1 MDITNIP
8 EFSYINPESIKKGT
22 GDAIVKKTWDV
33 ESAKDAILSYIIYE
47 ASAIN
52 DSIKNKIT
60 GATTQFSLK
69 NMVTFLSKNHN
80 VGGYDDSEFDKIN
93 KDALKQIS
101 DMRLVDLIGI
111 KSEGEGVIT
120 AKEVA
125 EGYFDDKTKER
136 LGKHLSY
143 AKQHD
148 DMIIVMKRVGDKL
161 ENARTSSASKIKQFT
176 VGDLMNERKTNLDFI
191 TFFDIF
197 NEDFVEYFGELLPV
211 YTYTITN
218 RDDRIK
224 DINKK
229 IEKYLEGFEDADQQK
244 AIAIRGLSKGV
255 SDYMQMVIG
264 DYISGMF
271 DVQNLGSVEERLTD
285 AGLKVDEG
293 IYDYRTMT
301 SMKISPTEITV
312 IQNQLLPLGED
323 NAKRMAQEIF
333 GTDSVIQTSLTG
345 GGIASESGFDPSN
358 EYRGKN
364 AVEINL
370 EAMSQEEWDR
380 LIVTLIEYGGQG
392 RSRSLQ
398 GKAKRIVMD
407 AVETFIQEK
416 KAEIFGSLPEFTDF
430 DNMLTSKIE
439 SIYESAKERKMVSPK
454 QRDKDDKGVPQSS
467 YMSPDDLFEYLSR
480 LNNEENIKIKEL
492 KEEKQSSSGEYA
504 LMETGGYRVSI
515 PRYEPFTVKYG
526 ESVRRLKSK
535 RKNRIK
541 IDSKTVSFED
551 EGRQLRDTANT
562 PIVQLREIFDK
573 DDASFTKQM
582 RRMHSQVRSNLSGDF
597 NKLLGFI
604 QIFTDEDEDEA
615 FDEESFSNIDF
626 NINEINDSYVPFV
639 EFMVNVGELIDDRQ
653 QFVNTMKQLALNEE
667 GLEVIVD
674 SFSLMINEIGNKIE
688 QGSQVEEEEQEE
700 DESDEEF
707 SERQRERQEFDDQST
722 AGFGSIAD
730 TFRDSLYNIFQG
742 IIFNELINPNYE
754 QAGKDKLLNLLQRA
768 TESDTNKAGIP
779 KESIDGIIKILEK
792 VEYVVD
798 NLDDVQ
804 KKAIKAFLP
813 KVTVDEGVSSAK
825 VSREEEI
832 KIVLEG
838 ISEIMAGSKMGDVS
852 TYGRLSLTVKPTN
865 KGFKFEGYYDIEGN
879 VVPQL
884 ARTYISYGKD
894 SRDTTTAAGYKV
906 ANLRGGTMIE
916 KALLESLEQIRI
928 AINTVGQAI

>member
-1 MDITNIP
+1 
-8 EFSYINPESIKKGT
+8 
-22 GDAIVKKTWDV
+22 
-33 ESAKDAILSYIIYE
+33 
-47 ASAIN
+47 
-52 DSIKNKIT
+52 
-60 GATTQFSLK
+60 
-69 NMVTFLSKNHN
+69 MVTFLSKNHN
-80 VGGYDDSEFDKIN
+80 VGGYDDSEFDQIN
-93 KDALKQIS
+93 KEALKQIS
-101 DMRLVDLIGI
+101 DMRLVDLIGV
-111 KSEGEGVIT
+111 KSEGKDIVT
-120 AKEVA
+120 AREVA

-136 LGKHLSY
+136 LEKHLSY

-148 DMIIVMKRVGDKL
+148 DMIIVMKRVGDEL
-161 ENARTSSASKIKQFT
+161 ENQRTSSASKIKNFT

-197 NEDFVEYFGELLPV
+197 DDDFVEYFGELLPV
-211 YTYTITN
+211 YTEVMT
-218 RDDRIK
+218 DKEVQKEIK
-224 DINKK
+224 
-229 IEKYLEGFEDADQQK
+229 KYLKTFKDEGQKK

-271 DVQNLGSVEERLTD
+271 DIGNLDEVERRLTD
-285 AGLKVDEG
+285 LEDNKG

-312 IQNQLLPLGED
+312 IQNELLPLGEG
-323 NAKRMAQEIF
+323 NARRQAQEIF
-333 GTDSVIQTSLTG
+333 GTDSVIQTSLEG

-358 EYRGKN
+358 EYRGRN

-370 EAMSQEEWDR
+370 EAMSKEEWDR
-380 LIVTLIEYGGQG
+380 LIATLIQFGGQG

-407 AVETFIQEK
+407 AVETFIKEK
-416 KAEIFGSLPEFTDF
+416 KTEIFGTLPEFADF
-430 DNMLTSKIE
+430 DNMITSKIE
-439 SIYESAKERKMVSPK
+439 SIYESAKKRKTVSPK
-454 QRDKDDKGVPQSS
+454 QRDKDDKGVPESS
-467 YMSPDDLFEYLSR
+467 YMSSDDLFEYLSR
-480 LNNEENIKIKEL
+480 LNNEENMKIDEL
-492 KEEKQSSSGEYA
+492 RAERGLGSGKYVF
-504 LMETGGYRVSI
+504 METGGYRVTI

-562 PIVQLREIFDK
+562 PILQLREILDK
-573 DDASFTKQM
+573 TDASFSKQM
-582 RRMHSQVRSNLSGDF
+582 RKMHSQVKSNLSGDF

-604 QIFTDEDEDEA
+604 QIFTDENEDEA

-626 NINEINDSYVPFV
+626 NINEINDDYVPFV
-639 EFMVNVGELIDDRQ
+639 EFMVDVGELVDDRQ
-653 QFVNTMKQLALNEE
+653 QFVNTMKQLALDEDK
-667 GLEVIVD
+667 LEVIVD

-688 QGSQVEEEEQEE
+688 QDSQGNVGEEQEE

-707 SERQRERQEFDDQST
+707 SERQREREEFDDQST

-742 IIFNELINPNYE
+742 IIFNELMNPNYE
-754 QAGKDKLLNLLQRA
+754 QVGKDKLLNILQRA

-779 KESIDGIIKILEK
+779 KESIDGIIKILEE
-792 VEYVVD
+792 VEYIVD
-798 NLDDVQ
+798 NLDDVK

-813 KVTVDEGVSSAK
+813 KVTVDEGVSSAR
-825 VSREEEI
+825 VSRDEEI
-832 KIVLEG
+832 KIALEG

-852 TYGRLSLTVKPTN
+852 TYGKLSLTIKPTN
-865 KGFKFEGYYDIEGN
+865 KGFRFEGYYDIEGN

-916 KALLESLEQIRI
+916 KALLESLEKIRI
-928 AINTVGQAI
+928 AINTIGQAI

>member
-1 MDITNIP
+1 
-8 EFSYINPESIKKGT
+8 
-22 GDAIVKKTWDV
+22 
-33 ESAKDAILSYIIYE
+33 
-47 ASAIN
+47 
-52 DSIKNKIT
+52 
-60 GATTQFSLK
+60 
-69 NMVTFLSKNHN
+69 MVTFLSKNHN

-93 KDALKQIS
+93 KEALKQIS
-101 DMRLVDLIGI
+101 DMRLVDLIGV
-111 KSEGEGVIT
+111 KSEGEDVIT
-120 AKEVA
+120 AREVA

-161 ENARTSSASKIKQFT
+161 ENQRTSSASKIKDFT

-197 NEDFVEYFGELLPV
+197 DDNFVEYFGELLPV
-211 YTYTITN
+211 YTKVMT
-218 RDDRIK
+218 DKEVQDE
-224 DINKK
+224 
-229 IEKYLEGFEDADQQK
+229 IEKYLETFEDEGQKK

-264 DYISGMF
+264 DYVSGMF
-271 DVQNLGSVEERLTD
+271 DVRNLSKVEGRLTD
-285 AGLKVDEG
+285 LASDKS

-301 SMKISPTEITV
+301 SMKLSPTEITV

-323 NAKRMAQEIF
+323 NARRMAQEIF
-333 GTDSVIQTSLTG
+333 GTDSVIQTSLEG

-358 EYRGKN
+358 EYRGRN

-370 EAMSQEEWDR
+370 EAMSEEEWER

-407 AVETFIQEK
+407 AVEAFVQEK
-416 KAEIFGSLPEFTDF
+416 KKEIFGTLPEFTDF
-430 DNMLTSKIE
+430 DNMITSKIE
-439 SIYESAKERKMVSPK
+439 SIYESAKKRKTVSPK
-454 QRDKDDKGVPQSS
+454 QRDVKDIGVPESS
-467 YMSPDDLFEYLSR
+467 YMSSDDLFEYLSR
-480 LNNEENIKIKEL
+480 LNNEEDMKFDKL
-492 KEEKQSSSGEYA
+492 RAEKQVGPKEYVY
-504 LMETGGYRVSI
+504 METGGYRVTI

-562 PIVQLREIFDK
+562 PIVQLREILDK
-573 DDASFTKQM
+573 TDASFSKQM
-582 RRMHSQVRSNLSGDF
+582 RKMHSQVKSNLSGDF

-604 QIFTDEDEDEA
+604 QIFTDENEDEA

-626 NINEINDSYVPFV
+626 NINEINDDYVPFV
-639 EFMVNVGELIDDRQ
+639 EFMVDVGELIDDRQ
-653 QFVNTMKQLALNEE
+653 QFVNTMKQLALDEDK
-667 GLEVIVD
+667 LDVIVD

-688 QGSQVEEEEQEE
+688 QDSQGNVEEVQEE

-707 SERQRERQEFDDQST
+707 SERLREREEFDDQST
-722 AGFGSIAD
+722 AGFSGIAD
-730 TFRDSLYNIFQG
+730 TLRDSLYNIFQG
-742 IIFNELINPNYE
+742 IMFNELMNPNYE

-779 KESIDGIIKILEK
+779 KESIGGIIKILEK
-792 VEYVVD
+792 VKYIIN
-798 NLDDVQ
+798 NLDDTQ
-804 KKAIKAFLP
+804 RKAIKAFLP

-825 VSREEEI
+825 VSRDEEI
-832 KIVLEG
+832 KIALEG

-852 TYGRLSLTVKPTN
+852 TYGKLSLTIKPTN

-879 VVPQL
+879 VVPQI

-916 KALLESLEQIRI
+916 KALLETLEKIRI
-928 AINTVGQAI
+928 AINTIGQAI

>member
-1 MDITNIP
+1 
-8 EFSYINPESIKKGT
+8 
-22 GDAIVKKTWDV
+22 
-33 ESAKDAILSYIIYE
+33 
-47 ASAIN
+47 
-52 DSIKNKIT
+52 
-60 GATTQFSLK
+60 
-69 NMVTFLSKNHN
+69 MVTFLSKNHN
-80 VGGYDDSEFDKIN
+80 VGGYDDSEFDQIN
-93 KDALKQIS
+93 KEALKQIS
-101 DMRLVDLIGI
+101 DMRLVDLIGV
-111 KSEGEGVIT
+111 KSSEGEDVIT
-120 AKEVA
+120 AKEVL

-148 DMIIVMKRVGDKL
+148 EMIIVMKRVGDKL
-161 ENARTSSASKIKQFT
+161 ENQRTSSASKIKDFT

-197 NEDFVEYFGELLPV
+197 DDNFVEYFGELLPV
-211 YTYTITN
+211 YTKVMT
-218 RDDRIK
+218 DEQVQE
-224 DINKK
+224 K
-229 IEKYLEGFEDADQQK
+229 IEEYLEEFEDTDQKK

-264 DYISGMF
+264 DYVSGLF
-271 DVQNLGSVEERLTD
+271 DIRNLDEVEGRLTD
-285 AGLKVDEG
+285 LAVDKG

-312 IQNQLLPLGED
+312 IQNQLLPIGEE
-323 NAKRMAQEIF
+323 NARSKAQEIF
-333 GTDSVIQTSLTG
+333 GTDSVIQTSLGG

-358 EYRGKN
+358 EYRGRN

-370 EAMSQEEWDR
+370 EAMSKEEWDR

-407 AVETFIQEK
+407 AVETFVQEK
-416 KAEIFGSLPEFTDF
+416 KKEIFGTLPEFTDF
-430 DNMLTSKIE
+430 DNMITSKIE
-439 SIYESAKERKMVSPK
+439 SIYESAKKRKTISPK
-454 QRDKDDKGVPQSS
+454 QRDEKDDIGVPKSS
-467 YMSPDDLFEYLSR
+467 YMSSDDLFEYLSR
-480 LNNEENIKIKEL
+480 LNNEEDMKFDKL
-492 KEEKQSSSGEYA
+492 RAEKQVGPKEYVY
-504 LMETGGYRVSI
+504 METGGYRVTI

-541 IDSKTVSFED
+541 IDSKTISFED
-551 EGRQLRDTANT
+551 EGRQLRDPANT
-562 PIVQLREIFDK
+562 PIAQLREILDK
-573 DDASFTKQM
+573 TDASFSKQM
-582 RRMHSQVRSNLSGDF
+582 RKMYSQVKSNLSGDF

-604 QIFTDEDEDEA
+604 QIFTDENEDEA

-626 NINEINDSYVPFV
+626 NINEINDDYVPFV
-639 EFMVNVGELIDDRQ
+639 EFMVDVGELIDDKQ
-653 QFVNTMKQLALNEE
+653 QFVNTMKQLALDEDK
-667 GLEVIVD
+667 LDVIVD

-688 QGSQVEEEEQEE
+688 QDSQGNVEEVQEEEESE
-700 DESDEEF
+700 EEF
-707 SERQRERQEFDDQST
+707 SERLREREEFDDQST

-742 IIFNELINPNYE
+742 IVFNELMNPNYE
-754 QAGKDKLLNLLQRA
+754 QVGKDKLLNLLQRA

-779 KESIDGIIKILEK
+779 KESIDGIIKILED
-792 VEYVVD
+792 VEYIVD
-798 NLDDVQ
+798 NLDDVK

-813 KVTVDEGVSSAK
+813 KVTVDEGVSSAR
-825 VSREEEI
+825 VSRDEEI
-832 KIVLEG
+832 KIALEG

-852 TYGRLSLTVKPTN
+852 TYGKLSLTIKPTN

-879 VVPQL
+879 VVPQI

-916 KALLESLEQIRI
+916 KALLETLEKIRI
-928 AINTVGQAI
+928 AINTIGQAI

>member
-1 MDITNIP
+1 
-8 EFSYINPESIKKGT
+8 
-22 GDAIVKKTWDV
+22 
-33 ESAKDAILSYIIYE
+33 
-47 ASAIN
+47 
-52 DSIKNKIT
+52 
-60 GATTQFSLK
+60 
-69 NMVTFLSKNHN
+69 MVTFLSKNHN

-101 DMRLVDLIGI
+101 DIRLVDLIGI
-111 KSEGEGVIT
+111 KSEGEDVIT
-120 AKEVA
+120 AKEVL

-136 LGKHLSY
+136 LGNHLSY

-176 VGDLMNERKTNLDFI
+176 VGDLMDERKTNLDFI

-211 YTYTITN
+211 YTEVMTDKQIQEEIKNYLKTIE
-218 RDDRIK
+218 DED
-224 DINKK
+224 
-229 IEKYLEGFEDADQQK
+229 EKK

-264 DYISGMF
+264 NYVSGMF
-271 DVQNLGSVEERLTD
+271 DVKNLSTVEGRLTE

-293 IYDYRTMT
+293 IYNYRTMA

-312 IQNQLLPLGED
+312 IQNQLLPLGEG
-323 NAKRMAQEIF
+323 NARRMAQEIF

-345 GGIASESGFDPSN
+345 EGIASVSDVGFDPAQDYS
-358 EYRGKN
+358 GKN
-364 AVEINL
+364 TVEINL

-380 LIVTLIEYGGQG
+380 LLVTLIEYGGQG

-416 KAEIFGSLPEFTDF
+416 KAEIFGSLPEFANF

-439 SIYESAKERKMVSPK
+439 SIYEAAKKRKMVSPK
-454 QRDKDDKGVPQSS
+454 QRDEDDIGESES
-467 YMSPDDLFEYLSR
+467 IYLSPDDLLEYFNQLLTSGN
-480 LNNEENIKIKEL
+480 LTVSPLKGKKGYKLETNEYNP
-492 KEEKQSSSGEYA
+492 YTA
-504 LMETGGYRVSI
+504 
-515 PRYEPFTVKYG
+515 KYG
-526 ESVRRLKSK
+526 ESVRKLESRV
-535 RKNRIK
+535 KNVVK
-541 IDSKTVSFED
+541 FSPKTISFEE
-551 EGRQLRDTANT
+551 EGRQIRDKANT
-562 PIVQLREIFDK
+562 PILQLREIFDK

-582 RRMHSQVRSNLSGDF
+582 RKMHSQVKSNLSGDF

-604 QIFTDEDEDEA
+604 QIFTDENEDEA
-615 FDEESFSNIDF
+615 FDEESFNNIDF
-626 NINEINDSYVPFV
+626 NINEINESYVPFV
-639 EFMVNVGELIDDRQ
+639 EFMVNVGELVDDRQ

-667 GLEVIVD
+667 RLEVIVD

-688 QGSQVEEEEQEE
+688 QGSQGVEEEQEE

-707 SERQRERQEFDDQST
+707 SERLREREEFDDQST

-742 IIFNELINPNYE
+742 IMFDGLMNPNYE
-754 QAGKDKLLNLLQRA
+754 QVGKDKLLNLLQRA

-792 VEYVVD
+792 VEYVID
-798 NLDDVQ
+798 NLNDVQ
-804 KKAIKAFLP
+804 KKAIKAFIP
-813 KVTVDEGVSSAK
+813 KVTITEGRVH
-825 VSREEEI
+825 VREGQDEEI
-832 KIVLEG
+832 QLMFKAL
-838 ISEIMAGSKMGDVS
+838 SETMAGSKLGDVT
-852 TYGRLSLTVKPTN
+852 TYGNLRLDVTITDNSFTFSGKYNIL
-865 KGFKFEGYYDIEGN
+865 GN
-879 VVPQL
+879 VRPQI

-906 ANLRGGTMIE
+906 ANLKGGTMIE
-916 KALLESLEQIRI
+916 KALLESLERIRI

>member
-1 MDITNIP
+1 
-8 EFSYINPESIKKGT
+8 
-22 GDAIVKKTWDV
+22 
-33 ESAKDAILSYIIYE
+33 
-47 ASAIN
+47 
-52 DSIKNKIT
+52 
-60 GATTQFSLK
+60 
-69 NMVTFLSKNHN
+69 MVTFLSKNHN

-111 KSEGEGVIT
+111 KSEGEDVIT
-120 AKEVA
+120 AKEVL

-143 AKQHD
+143 AKKHD

-176 VGDLMNERKTNLDFI
+176 VGDLMDERKTNLDFI

-211 YTYTITN
+211 YTKVMTDKQIQEE
-218 RDDRIK
+218 IK
-224 DINKK
+224 
-229 IEKYLEGFEDADQQK
+229 EYLKEFEDTDQKK

-264 DYISGMF
+264 DYVSGMF
-271 DVQNLGSVEERLTD
+271 DVRNLSTVEGRLTNIGKVTD
-285 AGLKVDEG
+285 FGLEAGKG

-312 IQNQLLPLGED
+312 IQNQLLPFGEE
-323 NAKRMAQEIF
+323 NARRMAQEIF

-416 KAEIFGSLPEFTDF
+416 KAEIFGSLPEFANF

-439 SIYESAKERKMVSPK
+439 SIYEAAKKRKMVSPK
-454 QRDKDDKGVPQSS
+454 QRDDEKDKGVAQSS

-480 LNNEENIKIKEL
+480 LNNEDNMKFDKL
-492 KEEKQSSSGEYA
+492 RAEKQVGPETYVY
-504 LMETGGYRVSI
+504 METGGYRISI

-562 PIVQLREIFDK
+562 PIVQLREILDN

-582 RRMHSQVRSNLSGDF
+582 RRMHSQVKSNLSGDF

-604 QIFTDEDEDEA
+604 QIFTDEDKDEA
-615 FDEESFSNIDF
+615 FDEESFNNIDF
-626 NINEINDSYVPFV
+626 NINEINDNYVPFV
-639 EFMVNVGELIDDRQ
+639 EFMVNVGELVDDRQ
-653 QFVNTMKQLALNEE
+653 QFVNTMKRLALDEDR
-667 GLEVIVD
+667 LEVIVD

-688 QGSQVEEEEQEE
+688 QGSQGVEEEQEE

-707 SERQRERQEFDDQST
+707 SERLREREEFDDQTT
-722 AGFGSIAD
+722 AGFSGIAD
-730 TFRDSLYNIFQG
+730 TLRDSLYNIFQG
-742 IIFNELINPNYE
+742 IMFNELMNPSYE

-813 KVTVDEGVSSAK
+813 KVTVDEGISSARL
-825 VSREEEI
+825 SRDEEI
-832 KIVLEG
+832 KIALEG
-838 ISEIMAGSKMGDVS
+838 ISEVMAGSKMGDVS
-852 TYGRLSLTVKPTN
+852 TYGKLSLTIKPTS

-906 ANLRGGTMIE
+906 ANLKGGTMIE
-916 KALLESLEQIRI
+916 KALLESLEKIRI

>member
-1 MDITNIP
+1 
-8 EFSYINPESIKKGT
+8 
-22 GDAIVKKTWDV
+22 
-33 ESAKDAILSYIIYE
+33 
-47 ASAIN
+47 
-52 DSIKNKIT
+52 
-60 GATTQFSLK
+60 
-69 NMVTFLSKNHN
+69 MVTFLSKNHN
-80 VGGYDDSEFDKIN
+80 VGGYDDSEFDQIN
-93 KDALKQIS
+93 KEALKQIS
-101 DMRLVDLIGI
+101 DMRLVDLIGV
-111 KSEGEGVIT
+111 KSSEGEDVIT
-120 AKEVA
+120 AKEVL

-148 DMIIVMKRVGDKL
+148 EMIIVMKRVGDKL
-161 ENARTSSASKIKQFT
+161 ENQRTSSASKIKDFT

-197 NEDFVEYFGELLPV
+197 DDNFVEYFGELLPV
-211 YTYTITN
+211 YTKVMT
-218 RDDRIK
+218 DEQVQE
-224 DINKK
+224 K
-229 IEKYLEGFEDADQQK
+229 IEEYLEEFEDTDQKK

-264 DYISGMF
+264 DYVSGLF
-271 DVQNLGSVEERLTD
+271 DIRNLDEVEGRLTD
-285 AGLKVDEG
+285 LAVDKG

-312 IQNQLLPLGED
+312 IQNQLLPIGEE
-323 NAKRMAQEIF
+323 NARSKAQEIF
-333 GTDSVIQTSLTG
+333 GTDSVIQTSLGG

-358 EYRGKN
+358 EYRGRN

-370 EAMSQEEWDR
+370 EAMSEEEWER

-407 AVETFIQEK
+407 AVEAFVQEK
-416 KAEIFGSLPEFTDF
+416 KKEIFGTLPEFTDF
-430 DNMLTSKIE
+430 DNMITSKIE
-439 SIYESAKERKMVSPK
+439 SIYESAKKRKTISPK
-454 QRDKDDKGVPQSS
+454 QRDEKDDIGVPKSS
-467 YMSPDDLFEYLSR
+467 YMSSDDLFEYLSR
-480 LNNEENIKIKEL
+480 LNNEEDMKFDKL
-492 KEEKQSSSGEYA
+492 RAEKQVGPKEYVY
-504 LMETGGYRVSI
+504 METGGYRVTI

-541 IDSKTVSFED
+541 IDSKTISFED

-562 PIVQLREIFDK
+562 PIAQLREILDK
-573 DDASFTKQM
+573 TDASFSKQM
-582 RRMHSQVRSNLSGDF
+582 RKMYSQVKSNLSGDF

-604 QIFTDEDEDEA
+604 QIFTDENEDEA

-626 NINEINDSYVPFV
+626 NINEINDDYVPFV
-639 EFMVNVGELIDDRQ
+639 EFMVDVGELIDDKQ
-653 QFVNTMKQLALNEE
+653 QFVNTMKQLALDEDK
-667 GLEVIVD
+667 LDVIVD

-688 QGSQVEEEEQEE
+688 QDSQGNVEEVQEEEESE
-700 DESDEEF
+700 EEF
-707 SERQRERQEFDDQST
+707 SERLREREEFDDQST

-742 IIFNELINPNYE
+742 IVFNELMNPNYE
-754 QAGKDKLLNLLQRA
+754 QVGKDKLLNLLQRA

-779 KESIDGIIKILEK
+779 KESIDGIIKILED
-792 VEYVVD
+792 VEYIVD
-798 NLDDVQ
+798 NLDDVK

-813 KVTVDEGVSSAK
+813 KVTVDEGVSSAR
-825 VSREEEI
+825 VSRDEEI
-832 KIVLEG
+832 KIALEG

-852 TYGRLSLTVKPTN
+852 TYGKLSLTIKPTN

-879 VVPQL
+879 VVPQI

-916 KALLESLEQIRI
+916 KALLETLEKIRI
-928 AINTVGQAI
+928 AINTIGQAI

>member
-1 MDITNIP
+1 
-8 EFSYINPESIKKGT
+8 
-22 GDAIVKKTWDV
+22 
-33 ESAKDAILSYIIYE
+33 
-47 ASAIN
+47 
-52 DSIKNKIT
+52 
-60 GATTQFSLK
+60 
-69 NMVTFLSKNHN
+69 MVTFLSKNHN
-80 VGGYDDSEFDKIN
+80 VGGYDDSEFDQIN
-93 KDALKQIS
+93 KEALKQIS
-101 DMRLVDLIGI
+101 DMRLVDLIGV
-111 KSEGEGVIT
+111 KSEGEDIVT
-120 AKEVA
+120 AREVA

-161 ENARTSSASKIKQFT
+161 ENQRTSSASKIKSFT

-197 NEDFVEYFGELLPV
+197 DDNFVEYFGELLPV
-211 YTYTITN
+211 YTEVMT
-218 RDDRIK
+218 DK
-224 DINKK
+224 QVQEK
-229 IEKYLEGFEDADQQK
+229 IEKYLKTFKDEGQKK

-264 DYISGMF
+264 DYVSGLF
-271 DVQNLGSVEERLTD
+271 DIRNLDKVEGRLTD
-285 AGLKVDEG
+285 LAVDKG

-312 IQNQLLPLGED
+312 IQNQLLPLGEE
-323 NAKRMAQEIF
+323 NARSKAQEIF
-333 GTDSVIQTSLTG
+333 GTDSVIQTSLEG
-345 GGIASESGFDPSN
+345 GGIAGESGFDPSD
-358 EYRGKN
+358 EYRGRN

-370 EAMSQEEWDR
+370 EAMSKEEWDR

-407 AVETFIQEK
+407 AVEAFVQEK
-416 KAEIFGSLPEFTDF
+416 KKEIFGTLPEFTDF
-430 DNMLTSKIE
+430 DNMITSKIE
-439 SIYESAKERKMVSPK
+439 SIYEEAKKRKTVSPK
-454 QRDKDDKGVPQSS
+454 QRDEKDIGVPESS
-467 YMSPDDLFEYLSR
+467 YMSSDDLFEYLSR
-480 LNNEENIKIKEL
+480 LNNEEDMKIDEL
-492 KEEKQSSSGEYA
+492 KAEKGVGSGKYVF
-504 LMETGGYRVSI
+504 METGGYRVTI

-541 IDSKTVSFED
+541 IDSKTISFED

-562 PIVQLREIFDK
+562 PIVQLREILDK
-573 DDASFTKQM
+573 TDASFSKQM
-582 RRMHSQVRSNLSGDF
+582 RKMHSQVKSNLSGDF

-604 QIFTDEDEDEA
+604 QIFTDENEDEA

-626 NINEINDSYVPFV
+626 NINEINDDYVPFV
-639 EFMVNVGELIDDRQ
+639 EFMVDVGELIDDRQ
-653 QFVNTMKQLALNEE
+653 QFVNTMKQLALDEDK
-667 GLEVIVD
+667 LDVIVD

-688 QGSQVEEEEQEE
+688 QDSQGNVEEVQEE

-707 SERQRERQEFDDQST
+707 SERLREREEFDDQST
-722 AGFGSIAD
+722 VGFSGIAD
-730 TFRDSLYNIFQG
+730 TLRDSLYNIFQG
-742 IIFNELINPNYE
+742 IMFNELMNPNYE

-779 KESIDGIIKILEK
+779 KESIGGIIKILEK
-792 VEYVVD
+792 VKYIIN
-798 NLDDVQ
+798 NLDDTQ
-804 KKAIKAFLP
+804 RKAIKAFLP

-825 VSREEEI
+825 VSRDEEI
-832 KIVLEG
+832 KIALEG

-852 TYGRLSLTVKPTN
+852 TYGKLSLTIKPTN

-879 VVPQL
+879 VVPQI

-916 KALLESLEQIRI
+916 KALLETLEKIRI
-928 AINTVGQAI
+928 AINTIGQAI

>member
-22 GDAIVKKTWDV
+22 GDAIVKKTWNV

-52 DSIKNKIT
+52 ESIKNKIT
-60 GATTQFSLK
+60 GATTEFSLK

-101 DMRLVDLIGI
+101 DMRLVDLIGANMPEE
-111 KSEGEGVIT
+111 SET
-120 AKEVA
+120 DDK

-143 AKQHD
+143 AEQHD
-148 DMIIVMKRVGDKL
+148 EMIIVMKKVGDGL
-161 ENARTSSASKIKQFT
+161 ENVRTSSLDKIKQFT
-176 VGDLMNERKTNLDFI
+176 VGNLMDERKTNLDFI

-211 YTYTITN
+211 YTYTIKD
-218 RDDRIK
+218 RDDRLK
-224 DINKK
+224 DIQEE
-229 IEKYLEGFEDADQQK
+229 IEKYLKGFKDADQKK

-271 DVQNLGSVEERLTD
+271 DVQNLGTVEERLTE

-312 IQNQLLPLGED
+312 IQNQLLPLGEG
-323 NAKRMAQEIF
+323 NARRQAEEIF
-333 GTDSVIQTSLTG
+333 GTDSVIQTSLEG
-345 GGIASESGFDPSN
+345 EGIASVSSFGFDPAQD
-358 EYRGKN
+358 YKGKN
-364 AVEINL
+364 SVEINL

-380 LIVTLIEYGGQG
+380 LLVTLIEYGGQG

-398 GKAKRIVMD
+398 GKAKLIVMD

-439 SIYESAKERKMVSPK
+439 SIYEAAKSRKMVSPK
-454 QRDKDDKGVPQSS
+454 QRDEDDIGESES
-467 YMSPDDLFEYLSR
+467 IYLSPED
-480 LNNEENIKIKEL
+480 LLEYFNQLLTSGNLTVIPLKGKKGYKLETNEYNP
-492 KEEKQSSSGEYA
+492 YTA
-504 LMETGGYRVSI
+504 
-515 PRYEPFTVKYG
+515 KYG
-526 ESVRRLKSK
+526 ESVRKLESRVKNVVKFSPKS
-535 RKNRIK
+535 I
-541 IDSKTVSFED
+541 SFEE
-551 EGRQLRDTANT
+551 EGRQVREKANT
-562 PIVQLREIFDK
+562 PIAQLREILDK
-573 DDASFTKQM
+573 TDASFSKQM
-582 RRMHSQVRSNLSGDF
+582 RKMHSQVKSNLSGDF

-604 QIFTDEDEDEA
+604 QIFTDENEDEA

-653 QFVNTMKQLALNEE
+653 QFVNTMKQLALDEDK
-667 GLEVIVD
+667 LEVIVD

-688 QGSQVEEEEQEE
+688 QDSQGNVGEVQEEE
-700 DESDEEF
+700 ESDEEF
-707 SERQRERQEFDDQST
+707 SERQREREEFDDQST

-742 IIFNELINPNYE
+742 IVFNELMNPNYE
-754 QAGKDKLLNLLQRA
+754 QVGKDKLLNLLQKA

-779 KESIDGIIKILEK
+779 KESIDGIIKILEE
-792 VEYVVD
+792 VEYIVD
-798 NLDDVQ
+798 NLDDVK

-813 KVTVDEGVSSAK
+813 KVTIAEGVSSVRAEQ
-825 VSREEEI
+825 EEEI
-832 KIVLEG
+832 QLVFKAL
-838 ISEIMAGSKMGDVS
+838 SETMAGSKLGDVT
-852 TYGRLSLTVKPTN
+852 TYGNLRLDVTITDNSFTFSGEYKIL
-865 KGFKFEGYYDIEGN
+865 GN
-879 VVPQL
+879 VRPQI

>member
-1 MDITNIP
+1 
-8 EFSYINPESIKKGT
+8 
-22 GDAIVKKTWDV
+22 
-33 ESAKDAILSYIIYE
+33 
-47 ASAIN
+47 
-52 DSIKNKIT
+52 
-60 GATTQFSLK
+60 
-69 NMVTFLSKNHN
+69 MVTFLSKNHN
-80 VGGYDDSEFDKIN
+80 VGGYDDSEFDQIN
-93 KDALKQIS
+93 KEALKQIS
-101 DMRLVDLIGI
+101 DMRLVDLIGV
-111 KSEGEGVIT
+111 KSEGEDVIT
-120 AKEVA
+120 AKEVL

-148 DMIIVMKRVGDKL
+148 EMIIVMKRVGDKL
-161 ENARTSSASKIKQFT
+161 ENQRTSSASKIKDFT

-197 NEDFVEYFGELLPV
+197 DDNFVEYFGELLPV
-211 YTYTITN
+211 YTKVMT
-218 RDDRIK
+218 DEQVQE
-224 DINKK
+224 K
-229 IEKYLEGFEDADQQK
+229 IEEYLEEFEDTDQKK

-264 DYISGMF
+264 DYVSGLF
-271 DVQNLGSVEERLTD
+271 DIRNLDEVEGRLTD
-285 AGLKVDEG
+285 LAVDKG

-312 IQNQLLPLGED
+312 IQNQLLPIGEE
-323 NAKRMAQEIF
+323 NARSKAQEIF
-333 GTDSVIQTSLTG
+333 GTDSVIQTSLEG
-345 GGIASESGFDPSN
+345 GGIAGESGFDPSD
-358 EYRGKN
+358 EYRGRN

-370 EAMSQEEWDR
+370 EAMSKEEWDR

-407 AVETFIQEK
+407 AVEAFVQEK
-416 KAEIFGSLPEFTDF
+416 KKEIFGTLPEFTDF
-430 DNMLTSKIE
+430 DNMITSKIE
-439 SIYESAKERKMVSPK
+439 SIYESAKKRKTISPK
-454 QRDKDDKGVPQSS
+454 QRDEKDDIGVPKSS
-467 YMSPDDLFEYLSR
+467 YMSSDDLFEYLSR
-480 LNNEENIKIKEL
+480 LNNEEDMKFDKL
-492 KEEKQSSSGEYA
+492 RAEKQVGPKEYVY
-504 LMETGGYRVSI
+504 METGGYRVTI

-541 IDSKTVSFED
+541 IDSKTISFED

-562 PIVQLREIFDK
+562 PIAQLREILDK
-573 DDASFTKQM
+573 TDASFSKQM
-582 RRMHSQVRSNLSGDF
+582 RKMYSQVKSNLSGDF

-604 QIFTDEDEDEA
+604 QIFTDENEDEA

-626 NINEINDSYVPFV
+626 NINEINDDYVPFV
-639 EFMVNVGELIDDRQ
+639 EFMVDVGELIDDKQ
-653 QFVNTMKQLALNEE
+653 QFVNTMKQLALDEDK
-667 GLEVIVD
+667 LDVIVD

-688 QGSQVEEEEQEE
+688 QDSQGNVEEVQEEEESE
-700 DESDEEF
+700 EEF
-707 SERQRERQEFDDQST
+707 SERLREREEFDDQST

-742 IIFNELINPNYE
+742 IVFNELMNPNYE
-754 QAGKDKLLNLLQRA
+754 QVGKDKLLNLLQRA

-779 KESIDGIIKILEK
+779 KESIDGIIKILED
-792 VEYVVD
+792 VEYIVD
-798 NLDDVQ
+798 NLDDVK

-813 KVTVDEGVSSAK
+813 KVTVDEGVSSAR
-825 VSREEEI
+825 VSRDEEI
-832 KIVLEG
+832 KIALEG

-852 TYGRLSLTVKPTN
+852 TYGKLSLTIKPTN

-879 VVPQL
+879 VVPQI

-916 KALLESLEQIRI
+916 KALLETLEKIRI
-928 AINTVGQAI
+928 AINTIGQAI